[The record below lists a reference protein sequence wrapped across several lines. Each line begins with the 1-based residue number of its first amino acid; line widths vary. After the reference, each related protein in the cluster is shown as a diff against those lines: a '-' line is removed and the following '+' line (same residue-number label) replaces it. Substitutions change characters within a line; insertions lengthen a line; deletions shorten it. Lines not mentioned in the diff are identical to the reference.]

1 MTATL
6 LTGKLHYYHPFML
19 LGAVL
24 LTIGSGLLTTL
35 HPGTS
40 WARWVLFQIL
50 AGAGTGL
57 GTSLPLLAVQD
68 ALQPGDVPI
77 GYAVVL
83 TAGYLASSIALAIAQ
98 ALFASRLKSDIT
110 QQLPGIDPHAII
122 NAGATDLEDLV
133 PSKLYDQV
141 VQLYNK
147 ALTESWYI
155 AVVLS
160 SVSVFLVLG
169 FKWKKMDMRDNK

>member
-1 MTATL
+1 LPLVAACIVATMTATL

-35 HPGTS
+35 HP
-40 WARWVLFQIL
+40 
-50 AGAGTGL
+50 GTGL